1 MEALRAQ
8 SPTSGFQIE
17 TVPIPTLGP
26 NDVLIK
32 VAVAGISPGVVRLTR
47 MGKSHTPSTVG
58 HEAAGTIAAVGDN
71 VKDLAV
77 GSRVRL
83 HPMLSCG
90 QCLNCIHDQD
100 NLCDDAALMG
110 FARFGKPSALYNRY
124 HDGTIAEYVRAPR
137 QLIDQ
142 LPENVSME
150 VGAKVHDVAT
160 ALRALKLAEITHES
174 TIVITAA
181 SGTMGTL
188 TLKLAH
194 LFPIKKIILVGRSRP
209 RLEQILKLSSIP
221 TELLITEETG
231 PDNAPAQALVPL
243 LLEIAPE
250 GIDAIIDYL
259 PSGDILPRIL
269 PALRNGGALVHMGGN
284 PKSLPIPLILIMN
297 SCWKLTGGR
306 ANAREDVVEVLK
318 WLEEGKLEVEDLIT
332 HRFDFGEVHNMLDL
346 LENRGEP
353 VWLSVLHMKN

>member
-8 SPTSGFQIE
+8 SPTSGFHIE

-32 VAVAGISPGVVRLTR
+32 VAVAGISPGVVRLTK
-47 MGKSHTPSTVG
+47 MGKAHTPGTVG
-58 HEAAGTIAAVGDN
+58 HEAAGTIAAVGEH

-83 HPMLSCG
+83 HPTLSCG
-90 QCLNCIHDQD
+90 HCFNCVRDQE
-100 NLCDDAALMG
+100 NLCDDAALIG
-110 FARFGKPSALYNRY
+110 FARFGKPSALYDRY

-142 LPENVSME
+142 LPENVSLE
-150 VGAKVHDVAT
+150 VGAKVHDIAT
-160 ALRALKLAEITHES
+160 ALRALKLAEIKHES
-174 TIVITAA
+174 TIVLTAA

-188 TLKLAH
+188 TLKIAH
-194 LFPIKKIILVGRSRP
+194 LFPIKKIVLVGRSRP
-209 RLEQILKLSSIP
+209 RLEQIRKLSSVP
-221 TELLITEETG
+221 TELLITEEAG
-231 PDNAPAQALVPL
+231 PDNAPAQALVPQL
-243 LLEIAPE
+243 LALAPE
-250 GIDAIIDYL
+250 GIDVIIDYL
-259 PSGDILPRIL
+259 PSGDTLPRIL
-269 PALRNGGALVHMGGN
+269 PALRTSGTLVHMGGN
-284 PKSLPIPLILIMN
+284 TKPLPIPLILIMN

-306 ANAREDVVEVLK
+306 ANTREDVVEVLK
-318 WLEEGKLEVEDLIT
+318 WLGEGKLEVEDLIT